1 MTVASQITSQHPW
14 KEMPPEILNSKHR
27 EEGSGVICS
36 LSCSWF
42 FSLFGVLPPNSQIN
56 LPRLILTSKCQS
68 LLGLFLASFKKK
80 LSSLHFATGFL
91 TFLYSISRFSLLS
104 FISPLS
110 PSSLILLFILFACKP
125 HLFLSPA
132 LLLAKQH
139 FIRPIRCQ

>member
-1 MTVASQITSQHPW
+1 MASQITSQHPW

-68 LLGLFLASFKKK
+68 LLGLFLASFKKIIQSTFCHWVFNFS
-80 LSSLHFATGFL
+80 LFYIPFFPSFLHFSTLSLVSYPSIYSLCLQIPPFSFSCLAIGQAA
-91 TFLYSISRFSLLS
+91 LY
-104 FISPLS
+104 
-110 PSSLILLFILFACKP
+110 
-125 HLFLSPA
+125 
-132 LLLAKQH
+132 
-139 FIRPIRCQ
+139 